1 MKAPKSFCYFLFYV
15 CNQGVWTYKEVDHE
29 LKVWMPEGGAVTL
42 TAHKLSHAEKGLGMI
57 LTAPCSGGHAAQL
70 ASLQEHVNSWTKKT
84 LNGHLPTSHVWMSY
98 VLHQLGPGLQYGL
111 GTLTNDLASAE
122 RCLTS
127 QPNTHSSRSSVST
140 ITLHQDGARYIRH
153 LEVLDLLT
161 YPLNKS
167 SVTLIMAHPPLSDA
181 NYLYLSTAGQN
192 SSGKLSAN
200 MMLVRT

>member
-98 VLHQLGPGLQYGL
+98 VHQLGPGLQYGL

-122 RCLTS
+122 RCLNS
-127 QPNTHSSRSSVST
+127 ADYILLLLLGVNHHIKRGWCM
-140 ITLHQDGARYIRH
+140 LHQTFGPI
-153 LEVLDLLT
+153 EQF
-161 YPLNKS
+161 
-167 SVTLIMAHPPLSDA
+167 IC
-181 NYLYLSTAGQN
+181 
-192 SSGKLSAN
+192 
-200 MMLVRT
+200 